1 MAVHKTRS
9 PKTGEA
15 NRQGHD
21 NKGGTP
27 RDQQQGKGKTSTGR
41 NKGGS
46 RGGSS

>member
-1 MAVHKTRS
+1 MAEHKTRS

-21 NKGGTP
+21 NKGGAP
-27 RDQQQGKGKTSTGR
+27 RDQQPDKAKSSTGR

>member
-1 MAVHKTRS
+1 MAEHKTRS

-21 NKGGTP
+21 NKGGSP
-27 RDQQQGKGKTSTGR
+27 PNQKPGKGGTGR

>member
-1 MAVHKTRS
+1 MAEHKTRS

-21 NKGGTP
+21 NKGGAP
-27 RDQQQGKGKTSTGR
+27 KDQQGKASAGTGR
-41 NKGGS
+41 NKGGT